1 MSENSGQR
9 ERLIKFKMYGHEF
22 TLHTAAPEDEVEEI
36 LQLVRGQF
44 DKIAPTA
51 SSTRTISDKLAILTC
66 LNMAGEMVKL
76 KRELESLKK
85 ASDENIVALTK
96 RIESYL

>member
-1 MSENSGQR
+1 MVENNGQGS
-9 ERLIKFKMYGHEF
+9 ERLIKFEVFGQQY
-22 TLHTAAPEDEVEEI
+22 TLHTAAPEDEVAEI

-44 DKIAPTA
+44 DKVAP
-51 SSTRTISDKLAILTC
+51 SSSSRIISDKIAILTC

-76 KRELESLKK
+76 QRELNSLKK
-85 ASDENIVALTK
+85 AADENIAALTK